1 MGKGILAF
9 LSTDINHVI
18 FTHRVFKS
26 GQNLEACY
34 FATKFS
40 IGISKGG
47 YSMKKATLGLV
58 LVLSAQSVLATGI
71 TSASAFGGKRMVEG
85 YNYAFT
91 PSPEEE
97 GNFFQKGMK
106 QVIPSECKNLKKNE
120 DTVLVKGE
128 RIYCKELPIKTISK
142 EQFRKLKSNEFD
154 LMAGNTVKI
163 PERFNNENPAET
175 GKVGGAVN
183 SIIMV
188 IDKLIA
194 IGQKIIPTIKEGKS
208 VVTSNPMAAISVLPR
223 TENKDFVVHEM
234 GNWSIPKTALFKV
247 AYSNGFGS
255 EVVQFTYAVTFQY
268 GGTHKGKGK
277 YLNGIR
283 VSPKNINVT
292 WGFDLDATSQ
302 LIAIS
307 NVGSEENVIAGAS
320 VEIVYTVKNWMKHI
334 STADGFFVDG
344 RGQIY
349 RVN

>member
-1 MGKGILAF
+1 M
-9 LSTDINHVI
+9 DRNHVN
-18 FTHRVFKS
+18 FTCWLIKG

-34 FATKFS
+34 LATKFS
-40 IGISKGG
+40 IGISKRG
-47 YSMKKATLGLV
+47 YSMKKAALGLV
-58 LVLSAQSVLATGI
+58 LVLSAQSVMATGI
-71 TSASAFGGKRMVEG
+71 ASAFGGKKMIES
-85 YNYAFT
+85 YNYSFM
-91 PSPEEE
+91 PSPDEE
-97 GNFFQKGMK
+97 GNFFQKGIS
-106 QVIPSECKNLKKNE
+106 QVIPAECKKLKKNE
-120 DTVLVKGE
+120 DTVLIKGE
-128 RIYCKELPIKTISK
+128 RIFCKELPIKTISK

-154 LMAGNTVKI
+154 LLAGNTVKI
-163 PERFNNENPAET
+163 PERFNNETPAET
-175 GKVGGAVN
+175 GKVGSAVN

-208 VVTSNPMAAISVLPR
+208 VVTSNPMAAVSVLPR
-223 TENKDFVVHEM
+223 TDNKDFVVHEM

-302 LIAIS
+302 LVAIS
-307 NVGSEENVIAGAS
+307 NVGSEENVVAGAS
-320 VEIVYTVKNWMKHI
+320 IEIVYTVKNWMKHI